1 LSRNATQ
8 EKGNPKMLEQKIEE
22 LTAAI
27 KALTA
32 VITQTQDNP
41 AQTAVADV
49 VKTNAPAPKIDAP
62 TLQGPSEQDVKDLT
76 LARSREGHKDA
87 IREKLASF
95 EAKKIGD
102 LSASDTSV
110 FYDWIKSLGGK

>member
-1 LSRNATQ
+1 
-8 EKGNPKMLEQKIEE
+8 MLEQKIEE

-32 VITQTQDNP
+32 IMTQS
-41 AQTAVADV
+41 QTAPVPVVVADV
-49 VKTNAPAPKIDAP
+49 VKADAPAPKTEAP
-62 TLQGPSEQDVKDLT
+62 VATGPSEQDVKDLT

-87 IREKLASF
+87 IREKLASLG
-95 EAKKIGD
+95 AKKIGD

-110 FYDWIKSLGGK
+110 FYDWINSLGEK